1 MVAINNF
8 FLRQSAAD
16 THTRFETTNEQRRG
30 AARRAAA
37 EERTPVLNQSC
48 TVFRPGAAGWPTPLV
63 V

>member
-30 AARRAAA
+30 AARGGRGAHT
-37 EERTPVLNQSC
+37 RT
-48 TVFRPGAAGWPTPLV
+48 
-63 V
+63 